1 MSRHFC
7 IFSEKEVYYMAI
19 ISIISLVLAIAAVFI
34 SINGMRDQEKLTD
47 QISEIL
53 LERVKELIKQDLQTN
68 KKSVKRT
75 KKNDRE

>member
-1 MSRHFC
+1 MISRHFY
-7 IFSEKEVYYMAI
+7 IFSEKEVYDMAI

-53 LERVKELIKQDLQTN
+53 LERVKELIKQDLQTH
-68 KKSVKRT
+68 KKSVKRS
-75 KKNDRE
+75 KKND